1 MSRTKTVWR
10 PAFWRQAALLG
21 ALGLL
26 GACTPMTPEHV
37 GPVGASATWFHIRFD
52 TDSASVGEDGQA
64 VITNVIVY
72 LQQHPGSVATIIG
85 RTDTVG
91 SADYNRHLSHLR
103 ADAVRDA
110 LVYAAAIPADRVE
123 TRWTGERRLAVST
136 ADDVASA
143 TNRVVDIA
151 IH

>member
-1 MSRTKTVWR
+1 MLNRRNSLRSL
-10 PAFWRQAALLG
+10 AIIA

-26 GACTPMTPEHV
+26 GGCSKMIAPEQV
-37 GPVGASATWFHIRFD
+37 GPIGDNAVWFHIRFAN
-52 TDSASVGEDGQA
+52 DSAAVDASGQK
-64 VITNVIVY
+64 VITDIITY
-72 LQQHPGSVATIIG
+72 LQGNPGSVATLIG

-91 SADYNRHLSHLR
+91 SKDYNAHLSHLR

-123 TRWTGERRLAVST
+123 VRWTGERNQTVATNDQVS
-136 ADDVASA
+136 ASA
-143 TNRVVDIA
+143 NRVVDIA

>member
-1 MSRTKTVWR
+1 MFRSTIARRCLILV
-10 PAFWRQAALLG
+10 G

-26 GACTPMTPEHV
+26 GGCSQMIAPEQV
-37 GPVGASATWFHIRFD
+37 GPIGPNAVWFQVRFNN
-52 TDSASVGEDGQA
+52 DSASVGVEGQK
-64 VITNVIVY
+64 VITDVIAY
-72 LQQHPGSVATIIG
+72 LHRTPGSVATLIG

-123 TRWTGERRLAVST
+123 VRWTGERDQAVAT
-136 ADDVASA
+136 RDEVASA
-143 TNRVVDIA
+143 ANRVVDIA